1 MNILIYGF
9 GRMGLTHYSI
19 LNSLLT
25 KPNITFVE
33 PNNKLRSLLK
43 GNVNCNIKPDD
54 NDIKN
59 SFDLTL
65 ITSPP
70 HVHTEL
76 LMRAINRGDKKI
88 FVEKPFGGHS
98 NSEHDFRSDNI
109 YIGYVLRHNPIVQ
122 WIKKNV
128 DLDSIVKVEAQF
140 LSNTLQTKPKGWR
153 NGNFSGVLNE
163 VGSHIIDL
171 TNYLF
176 DISNFSLI
184 ESNSKSIISDTDD
197 IVKAK
202 IQSKNRNFNFY
213 FNWVD
218 KKIRKPFF
226 SFILTKNDGTSI
238 YFDQQ
243 KVEFDGKKITS
254 VVDLAESVPFYLRGI
269 DFTKQM
275 IDLTQECNTLCNL
288 KDATLVNKIMKAIK

>member
-1 MNILIYGF
+1 
-9 GRMGLTHYSI
+9 MGLTHYSI
-19 LNSLLT
+19 LNALI
-25 KPNITFVE
+25 PNSNFTFVE
-33 PNNKLRSLLK
+33 PNKKLRFLLK
-43 GNVNCNIKPDD
+43 GNIDVKFESHDQLLKNPF
-54 NDIKN
+54 DI
-59 SFDLTL
+59 TL
-65 ITSPP
+65 ITTPP
-70 HVHTEL
+70 FAHTHIL
-76 LMRAINRGDKKI
+76 NNAIERNDKKI
-88 FVEKPFGGHS
+88 FVEKPFGGYS
-98 NSEHDFRSDNI
+98 NSENNFKSDNI
-109 YIGYVLRHNPIVQ
+109 YVGYVLRHNPIVQ

-128 DLDSIVKVEAQF
+128 DLDSIIKVEGQF

-153 NGNFSGVLNE
+153 NGNYSGVLNE

-176 DISNFSLI
+176 DISNFSVI
-184 ESNSKSIISDTDD
+184 ESYSKSIISDIDD

-218 KKIRKPFF
+218 KKLRKPFF
-226 SFILTKNDGTSI
+226 SFSLTKNDGTSI

-243 KVEFDGKKITS
+243 KVEFDGKKIIS

-275 IDLTQECNTLCNL
+275 IDLTQGCNTLCNL
-288 KDATLVNKIMKAIK
+288 NDATLVNKIMKAIK

>member
-1 MNILIYGF
+1 MNVLIYGF

-19 LNSLLT
+19 LNSLL
-25 KPNITFVE
+25 PNANFTFVE
-33 PNNKLRSLLK
+33 PNKKLRLLLNGNINAKFKSSDKSLL
-43 GNVNCNIKPDD
+43 NP
-54 NDIKN
+54 
-59 SFDLTL
+59 FDLTL
-65 ITSPP
+65 VTAPP
-70 HVHTEL
+70 FAHIEILSNSVK
-76 LMRAINRGDKKI
+76 RNDKKI
-88 FVEKPFGGHS
+88 FVEKPFGGYS

-122 WIKKNV
+122 WIKKNI
-128 DLDSIVKVEAQF
+128 DLDSIVKVEGQF

-153 NGNFSGVLNE
+153 NGYFSGVLNE

-226 SFILTKNDGTSI
+226 SFVLTKNDGTSI

-269 DFTKQM
+269 DYTKQM